1 MTLLPRRSVAD
12 FLTRKSGAV
21 PEEVRTTAEHI
32 VRAVE
37 AGGEQALLEYAVQLG
52 DLRPG
57 DPLYLDRTALQAHLA
72 ALDTESRTRLESVAD
87 GIESFARAQLNTLKP
102 LVTTVPGGTAGHQ
115 IRPVACA
122 GCYAP
127 GGRYPLPSS
136 ALMTAITAR
145 VAGVGRVWV
154 ASPNPAPITIA
165 AAALAGADG
174 LLRAGGAHAIAAL
187 AFGVGPIPPSD
198 VVVGPGNQYVTAAKQ
213 YVAGRVAID
222 MLAGPSELVVLA
234 DDGSDPALVAA
245 DLLAQAEHDVDALP
259 IVVTTDESML
269 SRVEAELERQ
279 LSDLTTAATARRA
292 LANGGA
298 VLCRS
303 MDEAL
308 QATDTLAPEHLHVCV
323 SEPDRLIDRLEHF
336 GAAFIGQDSAE
347 VFGDYGIGPN
357 HVLPTG
363 GTARSRGGLSVLTF
377 LRVRT
382 WLRLDESAALSGLID
397 DVTWLARQE
406 GLEAHARAAERRRR

>member
-1 MTLLPRRSVAD
+1 VLREVEKGRGRVEQVLVA
-12 FLTRKSGAV
+12 L
-21 PEEVRTTAEHI
+21 
-32 VRAVE
+32 
-37 AGGEQALLEYAVQLG
+37 
-52 DLRPG
+52 
-57 DPLYLDRTALQAHLA
+57 
-72 ALDTESRTRLESVAD
+72 
-87 GIESFARAQLNTLKP
+87 P
-102 LVTTVPGGTAGHQ
+102 LVGE
-115 IRPVACA
+115 
-122 GCYAP
+122 
-127 GGRYPLPSS
+127 
-136 ALMTAITAR
+136 
-145 VAGVGRVWV
+145 
-154 ASPNPAPITIA
+154 
-165 AAALAGADG
+165 
-174 LLRAGGAHAIAAL
+174 
-187 AFGVGPIPPSD
+187 GP
-198 VVVGPGNQYVTAAKQ
+198 
-213 YVAGRVAID
+213 
-222 MLAGPSELVVLA
+222 ELLA
-234 DDGSDPALVAA
+234 DEGRHP
-245 DLLAQAEHDVDALP
+245 
-259 IVVTTDESML
+259 
-269 SRVEAELERQ
+269 
-279 LSDLTTAATARRA
+279 
-292 LANGGA
+292 ANGGA